1 MANTQLK
8 PGTNET
14 GIRTLRDDHRK
25 ILALFQLYLAISQDS
40 RRATVDQILE
50 LLEEHFRKEEA
61 LLTARVPPHADRK
74 HELVAHVLREHAE
87 VRAMMEELR
96 GSETDDD
103 QALDEF
109 FEDMMQT
116 VHVHFLTEER
126 DLFPHLQPPPG

>member
-1 MANTQLK
+1 MANTQLES
-8 PGTNET
+8 GSNET
-14 GIRTLRDDHRK
+14 GIRTLHDDHRK

-50 LLEEHFRKEEA
+50 LLEEHFRKEET
-61 LLTARVPPHADRK
+61 LLTTRVPPHADRK
-74 HELVAHVLREHAE
+74 HELVAHVLREHDE